1 MRRWLEVSAE
11 VPPAAADALAAWLV
25 DRGAPGVVE
34 ENAADHLR
42 LLAHFEAADDDDEGE
57 LVDALRG
64 FLVAIDEFFPGA
76 AASRVAVA
84 SVDEEDW
91 AEGWKRSFPPLEVG
105 RRLRIRTPWS
115 ARDDSGRHDVEILPA
130 MAFGTGH
137 HGSTFGCLLALEELM
152 EREGALSPV
161 LDVGTGSGVL
171 AIAAARLGASAVVAV
186 DVDPVAVEAA
196 VENVRRNGLEGI
208 VRPKLGSLETA
219 AGRYQLIVA
228 NLHTNLLSELV
239 AGFGDHAEPRGWL
252 IVSGLL
258 EADRGDVRDAALAAG
273 WEPNGER
280 GLDGWTTL
288 TFRRRRQTPR

>member
-11 VPPAAADALAAWLV
+11 VPPAAGDALAAWLV
-25 DRGAPGVVE
+25 DRGAPGVIE
-34 ENAADHLR
+34 EDAAEHLR
-42 LLAHFEAADDDDEGE
+42 LLAHFEAAADDERE

-64 FLVAIDEFFPGA
+64 FLGEIDAFFPGA

-84 SVDEEDW
+84 RVDEEDW

-105 RRLRIRTPWS
+105 RRLRVRTPWS
-115 ARDDSGRHDVEILPA
+115 ARDDSGRHDVEIMPA

-137 HGSTFGCLLALEELM
+137 HASTLGCLLALEELV

-196 VENVRRNGLEGI
+196 VENVRRNELEAI
-208 VRPKLGSLETA
+208 VRPQRSSLETVT
-219 AGRYQLIVA
+219 GRYRLIVA
-228 NLHTNLLSELV
+228 NLYSSLLQELV
-239 AGFGDHAEPRGWL
+239 AGFADHAEPRGWL

-258 EADRGDVRDAALAAG
+258 EADRRDVLEAALAAG
-273 WEPNGER
+273 WEPTGER
-280 GLDGWTTL
+280 CLDGWTTF
-288 TFRRRRQTPR
+288 TFRRRPELRR

>member
-11 VPPAAADALAAWLV
+11 IPPAAGDALAAWLV
-25 DRGAPGVVE
+25 DRGAPGVIE

-42 LLAHFEAADDDDEGE
+42 LRAHFEALDDERE
-57 LVDALRG
+57 LIDALHG
-64 FLVAIDEFFPGA
+64 FLGDIDDYFPGA

-84 SVDEEDW
+84 RVDDEDW

-115 ARDDSGRHDVEILPA
+115 ARRDSRRHDVEILPA

-137 HGSTFGCLLALEELM
+137 HASTRGCLLALEELV

-196 VENVRRNGLEGI
+196 VENVRRNDLEAT
-208 VRPKLGSLETA
+208 VRPHRGSLETVT
-219 AGRYQLIVA
+219 GRYRLIVA
-228 NLHTNLLSELV
+228 NLYASLLRELV
-239 AGFGDHAEPRGWL
+239 AGLADHVEPRGWL

-258 EADRGDVRDAALAAG
+258 EADRGDVREHALAAG
-273 WEPNGER
+273 WEPTGER
-280 GLDGWTTL
+280 CLDGWTTL
-288 TFRRRRQTPR
+288 TFRRRPDVRR